1 MSALLSS
8 PSSSS
13 SERRERKKTLARRF
27 DKKKTQVDQNKSQIA
42 LVITAHPG
50 PRIIINRARNHQ
62 EDKKN
67 IKDSIFVVVIVF
79 IIIETSSKR
88 LILIP

>member
-13 SERRERKKTLARRF
+13 ERREKKNARKAFRY
-27 DKKKTQVDQNKSQIA
+27 KKKTRVDQNKSQIA

>member
-8 PSSSS
+8 PSSS

>member
-8 PSSSS
+8 PSSS

-27 DKKKTQVDQNKSQIA
+27 DIKKTQVDQNKSQIA

-50 PRIIINRARNHQ
+50 PRIITNRARNHQ

>member
-1 MSALLSS
+1 VHYLVRHHHHQRG
-8 PSSSS
+8 
-13 SERRERKKTLARRF
+13 EREKKRSQGVSI
-27 DKKKTQVDQNKSQIA
+27 KKKTQVDQNKSQIA

-50 PRIIINRARNHQ
+50 PRIITNRARNHQ

>member
-1 MSALLSS
+1 
-8 PSSSS
+8 
-13 SERRERKKTLARRF
+13 
-27 DKKKTQVDQNKSQIA
+27 VDQNKSQIA
-42 LVITAHPG
+42 LVITAHPS
-50 PRIIINRARNHQ
+50 PRIIINRAQIHQ

-67 IKDSIFVVVIVF
+67 IKDSIFVVVIVI